1 MLPCCTLCCTI
12 ILLKSNVQNQVQEE
26 SEIME
31 ATTYSDFR
39 KDLKSYMDKATGDF
53 EPITITRKNRK
64 NAVLISEDEYNN
76 MLENRYVLE
85 NPTNR
90 EWL

>member
-1 MLPCCTLCCTI
+1 
-12 ILLKSNVQNQVQEE
+12 
-26 SEIME
+26 ME

-64 NAVLISEDEYNN
+64 NAVLISEEEYNN

-90 EWL
+90 EWLRQSLSQVNQNKTAQHKLIDDPDE